1 MSQSEAKHDDAG
13 AGPTVAGVVLAAG
26 RSRRMGQPKP
36 LLQVGGESFISHAV
50 ATLVHG
56 GCRPVFAVTA
66 ADATEAARQAE
77 SAGAR
82 VVLNAEP
89 ESEQIDSLRLALAA
103 ADNADAIL
111 VLPVDH
117 PLIRTD
123 TVSALIRAFADTGHP
138 AVRARFRGKSG
149 HPALFARSLFSELKG
164 PRSEGAQEVLGR
176 HADEL
181 LDVDVDDPGVL
192 SDIDTPDDLRRH
204 LGGTPS

>member
-1 MSQSEAKHDDAG
+1 MPPSAMNHDAPG
-13 AGPTVAGVVLAAG
+13 TGPTVAGIVLAAG

-77 SAGAR
+77 DAGAR
-82 VVLNAEP
+82 VVLNAAP

-103 ADNADAIL
+103 ADDADAVL

-117 PLIRTD
+117 PLIRSD
-123 TVSALIRAFADTGHP
+123 TVGALIHAFVRTGRP
-138 AVRARFRGKSG
+138 AVRARFRGAPG
-149 HPALFARSLFSELKG
+149 HPALFARSLFPALKG
-164 PRSEGAQEVLGR
+164 PVSEGAQEVLDR
-176 HADEL
+176 HADQV

-204 LGGTPS
+204 LGTTP

>member
-1 MSQSEAKHDDAG
+1 MNHDAPG

-56 GCRPVFAVTA
+56 GCRPVFAVMA
-66 ADATEAARQAE
+66 ADATEAARLAE
-77 SAGAR
+77 GAGAR
-82 VVLNAEP
+82 VVLNAAP

-103 ADNADAIL
+103 AGDADAVL

-117 PLIRTD
+117 PLIRSD
-123 TVSALIRAFADTGHP
+123 TVGALIHAFARTGRS
-138 AVRARFRGKSG
+138 AVRARFRGAPG
-149 HPALFARSLFSELKG
+149 HPALFARSLFPELKG
-164 PRSEGAQEVLGR
+164 PVTEGAQEVLER
-176 HADEL
+176 HADQV

-204 LGGTPS
+204 LGTTP

>member
-1 MSQSEAKHDDAG
+1 MPTSATRHEDVDAG
-13 AGPTVAGVVLAAG
+13 PSIAGVVLAAG

-50 ATLVHG
+50 TTLVHG

-77 SAGAR
+77 NAGAR
-82 VVLNAEP
+82 VVLNVAA

-103 ADNADAIL
+103 ADNADAVL

-117 PLIRTD
+117 PLIRSD
-123 TVSALIRAFADTGHP
+123 TVSAIIQAFTSTGRP
-138 AVRARFRGKSG
+138 AVRARFRGKPG
-149 HPALFARSLFSELKG
+149 HPALFARSLYPELKG
-164 PRSEGAQEVLGR
+164 PLSAGAQEVLQR
-176 HADEL
+176 YADQV

-204 LGGTPS
+204 LGTTP